1 MKKHIEWVK
10 KHLVFVIL
18 LAVAILA
25 FPVMFVISSGMNAK
39 GRKAVESDTM
49 QLSQT
54 LNSLRVNYSVE
65 PVMPGLPG
73 FSASRPPNAAT
84 TEALKVLIGQSI
96 EQVDHARELVTEF
109 NKNDFHPI
117 VEGLFPKPAD
127 AESVAKRD
135 AMARRWVSW
144 NADYLRDAG
153 AGRPPAAQEV
163 ARRVEEKR
171 LREVDRLLGLNP
183 DAAAITPELEAEIR
197 SALVQERV
205 NAYSSPAQQSI
216 LFYASPD
223 ALASV
228 APFSGASVPELEL
241 CWEWQ
246 WVSWVNQMLID
257 AVRTANEYDLAVAQ
271 APVKRVEQI
280 QIEPLAYPGGSVNIA
295 SDLTQEI
302 PLRFDGSLS
311 GRAYTP
317 DNPNALYDIRYAT
330 MRMIVSSKR
339 IPEILDAFASSN
351 LITAIDLDIAAVDD
365 LQALASAGYH
375 FGGEHVVRIQIRV
388 ETIWLREWMREYM
401 PPTVRARLGVQ
412 PPEGQEN
419 TDPAGDAPQDD
430 DRNSGRSRQPQRGG
444 PRMN

>member
-1 MKKHIEWVK
+1 MKKYLEWVK

-25 FPVMFVISSGMNAK
+25 FPVMFFISNGMNAK

-84 TEALKVLIGQSI
+84 TDALKILIGQSI
-96 EQVDHARELVTEF
+96 EQVDKARAMVVEF

-117 VEGLFPKPAD
+117 VEGLFPKPTD
-127 AESVAKRD
+127 GESVAKRD
-135 AMARRWVSW
+135 AMARRWVPW

-153 AGRPPAAQEV
+153 AGRPPAASEV

-205 NAYSSPAQQSI
+205 NAYSAPAQQSI

-228 APFSGASVPELEL
+228 APFAGASVPELEL

-257 AVRTANEYDLAVAQ
+257 AVRAANEYDLAVAQ
-271 APVKRVEQI
+271 APVKRIEQI
-280 QIEPLAYPGGSVNIA
+280 TVEPLAYPGGSTNVA

-302 PLRFDGSLS
+302 PQRFEASIS
-311 GRAYTP
+311 GREYSP

-330 MRMIVSSKR
+330 MRMIVASKR

-365 LQALASAGYH
+365 LQSLAAAGYH
-375 FGGEHVVRIQIRV
+375 FGGEHVVRVHVRV

-401 PPTVRARLGVQ
+401 PPTVRTRLGVQ

-419 TDPAGDAPQDD
+419 ENPSGGDDPADSGAN
-430 DRNSGRSRQPQRGG
+430 DRGRSRRG
-444 PRMN
+444 PSRMD